1 LLQAGALPALPRHF
15 FPSLMAEQAQR
26 RAPMALAQEKSTDN
40 NHAYEE
46 LRHLI
51 VAPETEG
58 LAAIEERLDNLEKRT
73 EDVSQVVAEAIHMRR
88 ATGDQALADALAP
101 TIQETLRESVR
112 RDPHVLADALFPVMG
127 PAIRKSITE
136 TLRSMLESFNE
147 ALDNSF
153 SVRGLQWR
161 IEAMRTGKPF
171 AEIVLMHSLLYRVEQ
186 VFLIHRETGLV
197 LNHIVAPTVATQDP
211 DLIAGMLSAI
221 QQFVRDSFQA
231 QNSETLGS
239 LNVGDLQVWI
249 EESPN
254 AVLAAVIRGHAPADF
269 RQAMNETLEDIQR
282 YFSSAL
288 ANFKGDAGPFRT
300 ADERLSKLLETRY
313 RESPA
318 AKKKPRTALI
328 VGGIA
333 LALLIG
339 WLGYSTYLLWEWSQF
354 LGALRKQPGIVVV
367 SYTQDGRTFHIQGF
381 RDPLAADPKM
391 LVSQAGLDPEKADL
405 QLAPYYSLDDAIVAK
420 RAEELLHPPATV
432 KLATKEGELRAEG
445 SAPQEWIAKL
455 EERAP
460 WIAGVTKVDDSHL
473 VNSNLQQLFTLKAS
487 VESVVLLFPLGSA
500 DLEAGQGAKLP
511 ELQTRLRELQSQS
524 QTFHQIA
531 TIDLVGHSDTTGIEG
546 TNLVLSAQRAE
557 QIRRFLLK
565 SGIKRDVLRS
575 SGVGTTQPLRTE
587 DSEEGRQ
594 LNRSVTFKVSFA
606 PAGAATAAPSNASAT
621 APPGN

>member
-1 LLQAGALPALPRHF
+1 
-15 FPSLMAEQAQR
+15 MAEQAQR

-51 VAPETEG
+51 VAPEQEG
-58 LAAIEERLDNLEKRT
+58 LAAIEDRLDDLEKRT
-73 EDVSQVVAEAIHMRR
+73 QDVSAVVAEAIDMRR
-88 ATGDQALADALAP
+88 ATGDQALAAALAP

-153 SVRGLQWR
+153 SARGLQWR

-171 AEIVLMHSLLYRVEQ
+171 SEIVMMHSLLYRVEQ

-197 LNHIVAPTVATQDP
+197 LNHIVAPSVATQDP

-221 QQFVRDSFQA
+221 QQFVRDSFQSK
-231 QNSETLGS
+231 NSETETLGS
-239 LNVGDLQVWI
+239 LNIGDLQVWI
-249 EESPN
+249 EESPD
-254 AVLAAVIRGHAPADF
+254 AVLAAVVRGHAPADF
-269 RQAMNETLEDIQR
+269 RQAMNEVLEDIQC

-288 ANFKGDAGPFRT
+288 ANFKGDAGPFRA
-300 ADERLSKLLETRY
+300 ADERLAKLLETRY
-313 RESPA
+313 REAPA
-318 AKKKPRTALI
+318 GKKKPRALMI

-333 LALLIG
+333 AALLIG
-339 WLGYSTYLLWEWSQF
+339 WLGYSTYLLIEWSRF
-354 LGALRKQPGIVVV
+354 LGQLKKQPGIVVV
-367 SYTQDGRTFHIQGF
+367 SYNKDGRTFHIQGF

-391 LVSQAGLDPEKADL
+391 LVSQAGLDPDKADL

-420 RAEELLHPPATV
+420 RAEELLRPPSTV
-432 KLATKEGELRAEG
+432 TLAANHGELRAEG
-445 SAPQEWIAKL
+445 SASQQWITKL
-455 EERAP
+455 EEHAP

-473 VNSNLQQLFTLKAS
+473 LNSNLQQLYTLKNAI
-487 VESVVLLFPLGSA
+487 ESAVLLFPLGSA
-500 DLEAGQGAKLP
+500 DLETGQDAKLA
-511 ELQTRLRELQSQS
+511 EVQTRLRELQAQS
-524 QTFHQIA
+524 DNFHQ
-531 TIDLVGHSDTTGIEG
+531 TLTVELVGHSDTTGIEG
-546 TNLVLSAQRAE
+546 TNLVLSQQRAE
-557 QIRRFLLK
+557 QIRRVLLK
-565 SGIKRDVLRS
+565 NGIKRDAVRS
-575 SGVGTTQPLRTE
+575 TGVGTTQPLRNE

-606 PAGAATAAPSNASAT
+606 PIGAPTATSSNNSSGT
-621 APPGN
+621 SPGN

>member
-1 LLQAGALPALPRHF
+1 
-15 FPSLMAEQAQR
+15 MAEQAQR

-58 LAAIEERLDNLEKRT
+58 LAAIEERLDDLEKRT
-73 EDVSQVVAEAIHMRR
+73 QDVSAVVAEAIDMRR

-161 IEAMRTGKPF
+161 VEAMRTGRPF
-171 AEIVLMHSLLYRVEQ
+171 SEIVLMHSLLYRVEQ

-197 LNHIVAPTVATQDP
+197 LNHIVAPSVATQDP

-239 LNVGDLQVWI
+239 LNVGELQVWV

-254 AVLAAVIRGHAPADF
+254 AVLAGVVRGHAPADF
-269 RQAMNETLEDIQR
+269 RQAMNEVIEDIQR

-288 ANFKGDAGPFRT
+288 ANFKGDAGPFRA
-300 ADERLSKLLETRY
+300 ADEKLSKLLETRY

-318 AKKKPRTALI
+318 EKKKPRTALI

-333 LALLIG
+333 AALLIG
-339 WLGYSTYLLWEWSQF
+339 WLGYSSYLLWEWSRF

-367 SYTQDGRTFHIQGF
+367 SYAKDGRTFHIQGF

-391 LVSQAGLDPEKADL
+391 LVSQAGLDPDKADI

-432 KLATKEGELRAEG
+432 KLSANHGELSAEG
-445 SAPQEWIAKL
+445 SAPQQWIAKL

-460 WIAGVTKVDDSHL
+460 WIAGVTRVDDSHL
-473 VNSNLQQLFTLKAS
+473 LNSNLQQLSTLKNAL
-487 VESVVLLFPLGSA
+487 ESVVLLFPLGSA
-500 DLEAGQGAKLP
+500 DREAGQDAKLI
-511 ELQTRLRELQSQS
+511 EIQTRLRELQTQS
-524 QTFHQIA
+524 ENFRQVVTVDVI
-531 TIDLVGHSDTTGIEG
+531 GHSDTTGIEG
-546 TNLVLSAQRAE
+546 TNLVLSQQRAE
-557 QIRRFLLK
+557 QIRRYLLK
-565 SGIKRDVLRS
+565 SGVKGDIVRS
-575 SGVGTTQPLRTE
+575 NGVGTTQPLHTE

-606 PAGAATAAPSNASAT
+606 PVGMATAAASNRLAT
-621 APPGN
+621 TPPGN